1 MFSFVKNLVKGP
13 ATQVEE
19 VFVLADKAASS
30 TVKKVNSYVAPVR
43 KTIFQR
49 FPVLFGLLVTT
60 GVAWVI
66 LGIELIILKY
76 NFFDSHPELILFVGV
91 CILAFTGKLYTKLSD

>member
-1 MFSFVKNLVKGP
+1 MLSFLKTILKVP
-13 ATQVEE
+13 TAQVEE
-19 VFVLADKAASS
+19 VFVLADKAATS
-30 TVKKVNSYVAPVR
+30 TVKKVDAYVAPVR

-66 LGIELIILKY
+66 LGIEQIILKY
-76 NFFDSHPELILFVGV
+76 NFFDSHPELILLVGV
-91 CILAFTGKLYTKLSD
+91 CILAFTGRLYKKLSD